1 MHKRGE
7 TKTNQEKLYKNV
19 ETDGTTDNRV
29 MKPTISSEESEI
41 LKKNNKEVL
50 IGKNLGEI
58 DKLKEDFNSSK
69 RKFLNKLMR

>member
-1 MHKRGE
+1 MGE

-19 ETDGTTDNRV
+19 ETDGTTDNRL
-29 MKPTISSEESEI
+29 MKPTISSEESEV

-50 IGKNLGEI
+50 IGKNLDEI

-69 RKFLNKLMR
+69 RKLLNKLMR

>member
-1 MHKRGE
+1 MGE

-19 ETDGTTDNRV
+19 ETDVTTDNGV

-50 IGKNLGEI
+50 IGKNLDEI
-58 DKLKEDFNSSK
+58 DKLKEDFNSSE
-69 RKFLNKLMR
+69 RKLLNKLMR